1 MHISKILKK
10 IIFASQVPL
19 FRPCAPSIVSRGFST
34 MTKENEIEHSG
45 SYIQN
50 RTTFEK
56 GT

>member
-34 MTKENEIEHSG
+34 MIKENEIEHSG
-45 SYIQN
+45 SYKQN